1 MRLYPHLVTIRVMKS
16 QARISWPC
24 GMSFI
29 REFVEFYIN
38 FRAALGNI
46 DTKFFSLVTANNLVL
61 NDESIIN
68 LPFLVSP
75 IDSKYC
81 QFEGD
86 GYGFW

>member
-1 MRLYPHLVTIRVMKS
+1 MRLDRHLVTIRVMKS
-16 QARISWPC
+16 QARIIWPC
-24 GMSFI
+24 RMSFI
-29 REFVEFYIN
+29 REFVAFYIN

-46 DTKFFSLVTANNLVL
+46 DTKFFSLVTANNLAL
-61 NDESIIN
+61 NDELFIN

-75 IDSKYC
+75 IDSIYC